1 MDIFDQTFFK
11 NYMIDE
17 YCEIKFVLLGDGIL
31 KNPWQE
37 IELEIYENHMKSD
50 AVFQLQTLN
59 QITKEQFESYG
70 REIVGILGVAGGN
83 GLDEIDLNTTKK
95 IYGFD
100 INKDYLDV
108 CQNRYS
114 YMGNTLELVQCD
126 ISDNSFTL
134 PKTDLIIANLIIEYV
149 GAATFVSLINQ
160 NRNQVEVVSC
170 TIQKK
175 QADGFVSQSNYISAF
190 DPLLS
195 ISNDVDSKEIIKLF
209 SNEKFSCIKNKEY
222 TLPNGKIFI
231 RLDFKKS

>member
-1 MDIFDQTFFK
+1 MSNPWK
-11 NYMIDE
+11 
-17 YCEIKFVLLGDGIL
+17 EIK
-31 KNPWQE
+31 
-37 IELEIYENHMKSD
+37 LEIYENHMKSD

-70 REIVGILGVAGGN
+70 HEIVGILGVAGGN
-83 GLDEIDLNTTKK
+83 GLDEIDLHTTKK

-100 INKDYLDV
+100 INKDYIDA

-126 ISDNSFTL
+126 ISDSTFTL
-134 PKTDLIIANLIIEYV
+134 PKTDLLIANLIIEYV
-149 GAATFVSLINQ
+149 GDSTFVSLINQ

-170 TIQKK
+170 TIQKN
-175 QADGFVSQSNYISAF
+175 QSDGFVSQSNYVSAF

-195 ISNDVDSKEIIKLF
+195 ISHDVDAKKLIELF
-209 SNEKFSCIKNKEY
+209 SNEKFSCIKTKEY
-222 TLPNGKIFI
+222 TLPNGKEFI